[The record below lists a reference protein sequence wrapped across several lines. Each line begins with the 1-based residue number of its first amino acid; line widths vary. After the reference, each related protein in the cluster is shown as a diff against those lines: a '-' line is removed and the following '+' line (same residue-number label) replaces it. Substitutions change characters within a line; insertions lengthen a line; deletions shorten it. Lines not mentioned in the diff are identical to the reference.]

1 MKNIKFYIDP
11 ENIQEIQSPFFLLE
25 YDSWDD
31 YSRRTSFDLIYF
43 NKQRTRDKIGYVKI
57 MHESE
62 FKTLNIIDKV
72 FKELSEDFCSLGQNM
87 EYYTTLY
94 NVLGK
99 NKDVFEEVLKKINDI
114 AFLNAVGDKYEHHN
128 SFKVSLTRNS
138 EALKAFK
145 EAKSIIYDLPQKHNF
160 IFTYK
165 CDLDHTEGEHTVNF
179 NFGDN
184 DILPSRMIS
193 LIGKNG
199 TGKTQF
205 LAKFALDLSGQS
217 KSKLKEDTFTPARPL
232 FSKVI
237 AVSYSAF
244 DKFTRPQKDKS
255 FSYKYCGLKDEDGRL
270 LSGPKLVENYKESVG
285 LILKQN
291 NRHIIWFEV
300 MKTILDEELAD
311 LFYNEIFENE
321 NYEIVNNKT
330 SKLLSSGQ
338 SFLMYV
344 ITEVLAHIKGNS
356 ILLFDEPEMHLHPN
370 AIASFVRMLE
380 SILQKFDSYAI
391 LATHSPII
399 LQEIPARYVNVFERQ
414 GNVPMVYKLGIESF
428 GENIDVLTEKV
439 FKTMEV
445 ENNYKRVL
453 QNLSKQHSYKI
464 VLSIFENNLS
474 LSAKT
479 FLLNQ
484 YENPEKELNA

>member
-1 MKNIKFYIDP
+1 MKDIKFYIDP
-11 ENIQEIQSPFFLLE
+11 ENVPEIIVPFFLLE
-25 YDSWDD
+25 YDTWDD
-31 YSRRTSFDLIYF
+31 YSRKTSFDLIYY
-43 NKQRTRDKIGYVKI
+43 NEHRKPNKIGYVKI

-62 FKTLNIIDKV
+62 FKVLNVIDEI
-72 FKELSEDFCSLGQNM
+72 FDELSEEFCSLGQDM
-87 EYYTTLY
+87 EYYTNLY
-94 NVLGK
+94 DLLGEEDFK
-99 NKDVFEEVLKKINDI
+99 EVLNKINDV
-114 AFLNAVGDKYEHHN
+114 AFFNALADKFEHN
-128 SFKVSLTRNS
+128 PNFKVSLIRNS
-138 EALKAFK
+138 EAEKVFK
-145 EAKSIIYDLPQKHNF
+145 EAKSIIYGLPQEQNF

-165 CDLDHTEGEHTVNF
+165 CDLDHTGGQHTVNF

-184 DILPSRMIS
+184 ENLPNRIIS

-217 KSKLKEDTFTPARPL
+217 KSKLKDDTFTPSRPL

-244 DKFTRPQKDKS
+244 DKFSRPQKDKS

-285 LILKQN
+285 LIQKISN
-291 NRHIIWFEV
+291 NRHIIWFNV
-300 MKTILDEELAD
+300 MKSILDEELANF
-311 LFYNEIFENE
+311 FYTEIFRNE
-321 NYEIVNNKT
+321 NYEIVNNKN

-344 ITEVLAHIKGNS
+344 ITEILAHIKQNS

-370 AIASFVRMLE
+370 AIANFIRMIEDILE
-380 SILQKFDSYAI
+380 KFDSYAI
-391 LATHSPII
+391 VATHSPII
-399 LQEIPARYVNVFERQ
+399 LQEIPGRYVNVFEKQ
-414 GNVPMVYKLGIESF
+414 GNIPMVYKLGIESF
-428 GENIDVLTEKV
+428 GENIDVLTETV

-445 ENNYKRVL
+445 NDNYKQVL
-453 QNLSKQHSYKI
+453 KNLSENHSYKS
-464 VLSIFENNLS
+464 VLSIFENKLS
-474 LSAKT
+474 LSATT

>member
-11 ENIQEIQSPFFLLE
+11 KNTGSIETPFFLLS
-25 YDSWDD
+25 YDNWDD
-31 YSRRTSFDLIYF
+31 YSRKTSFGLSYYD
-43 NKQRTRDKIGYVKI
+43 NDRKRTPIGYVKI
-57 MHESE
+57 MHEDQLR
-62 FKTLNIIDKV
+62 TLDYIDKE
-72 FKELSEDFCSLGQNM
+72 FEELSEEFCSLGQNI
-87 EYYTTLY
+87 EYYSALY
-94 NVLGK
+94 DLLE
-99 NKDVFEEVLKKINDI
+99 KDKALFEEVLHKINDV
-114 AFLNAVGDKYEHHN
+114 AFLSALGERFEHN
-128 SFKVSLTRNS
+128 SNFRVSLIRNS

-145 EAKSIIYDLPQKHNF
+145 EAKSIIYDLPQNPNF

-165 CDLDHTEGEHTVNF
+165 CNLENTEGEHKVDF

-184 DILPSRMIS
+184 KDLPNRMIS

-217 KSKLKEDTFTPARPL
+217 KSKLKNETFTPSRPL

-244 DKFTRPQKDKS
+244 DKFTRPKKDKS

-270 LSGPKLVENYKESVG
+270 LSGPKLVENYRESVG
-285 LILKQN
+285 LILSQHRN
-291 NRHIIWFEV
+291 GIWYEV
-300 MKTILDEELAD
+300 MKTILDEGLAD
-311 LFYNEIFENE
+311 LFYDEIFIKENF
-321 NYEIVNNKT
+321 EIVDNKT

-344 ITEVLAHIKGNS
+344 ITEVLAHIKRNS

-370 AIASFVRMLE
+370 AIANFVRMLE
-380 SILQKFDSYAI
+380 LILNKFDSYAI

-399 LQEIPARYVNVFERQ
+399 LQEIPARYVYVFERQ
-414 GNVPMVYKLGIESF
+414 GNVPMVYNLGFESF

-445 ENNYKRVL
+445 EDNYKSVL
-453 QNLSKQHSYKI
+453 KNLSKEYPYKK
-464 VLSIFENNLS
+464 VLSLFENKLS

-484 YENPEKELNA
+484 YENPEIELNA